1 MYLLHIHVYFNAAK
15 IAYTE
20 HVCSLLGNINPSGQC
35 TDSQPGV
42 LQALTP
48 FTFQE
53 LQLNF
58 KKKGFLAR
66 KSEKIKNEWLKRTS
80 KITILSK
87 GNSSILKICS
97 QYNLSCNNAQ

>member
-1 MYLLHIHVYFNAAK
+1 MNMLHIHVYFNAAK

-42 LQALTP
+42 LQARTP

-53 LQLNF
+53 LKFTIKL
-58 KKKGFLAR
+58 KKIEKNGFLAR
-66 KSEKIKNEWLKRTS
+66 KSEKIKNEWLKRTY

-87 GNSSILKICS
+87 GNYQYLKYVANII
-97 QYNLSCNNAQ
+97 

>member
-1 MYLLHIHVYFNAAK
+1 MSV
-15 IAYTE
+15 
-20 HVCSLLGNINPSGQC
+20 LGNINTSGQC

-53 LQLNF
+53 LQFTIKL
-58 KKKGFLAR
+58 KKNGFLAR

-87 GNSSILKICS
+87 GNSSIFKICS
-97 QYNLSCNNAQ
+97 QYNVSCNNAQ

>member
-53 LQLNF
+53 LQLN
-58 KKKGFLAR
+58 KKKR
-66 KSEKIKNEWLKRTS
+66 V
-80 KITILSK
+80 LSK
-87 GNSSILKICS
+87 KK
-97 QYNLSCNNAQ
+97 

>member
-1 MYLLHIHVYFNAAK
+1 MSV
-15 IAYTE
+15 
-20 HVCSLLGNINPSGQC
+20 LGNINTSGQC

-53 LQLNF
+53 LQLTIKL

-87 GNSSILKICS
+87 GNSSIFKICS
-97 QYNLSCNNAQ
+97 QYNVSCNNAQ

>member
-1 MYLLHIHVYFNAAK
+1 MSV
-15 IAYTE
+15 
-20 HVCSLLGNINPSGQC
+20 LGNINTSGQC

-53 LQLNF
+53 LQFTIKL

-87 GNSSILKICS
+87 GNSSIFKICS
-97 QYNLSCNNAQ
+97 QYNVSCNNAQ